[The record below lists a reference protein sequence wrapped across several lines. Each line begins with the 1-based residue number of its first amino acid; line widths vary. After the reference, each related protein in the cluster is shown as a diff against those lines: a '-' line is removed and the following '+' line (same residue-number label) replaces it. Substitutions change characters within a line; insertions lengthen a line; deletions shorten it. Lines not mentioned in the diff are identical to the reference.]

1 MSSPVKHSPQQLGIL
16 NKFYLRLKKER
27 FINNNSSSHYGTL
40 NQRFIVPGIVI
51 TGLSSVGSFMTT
63 SDMLSDNEKQGFG
76 VTVGILTAVAT
87 IIQSMSASFGFQ
99 LKKDAF
105 ATSADAYDSLLT
117 KVEFEICNPNE
128 NFTEFCDDLE
138 TEILNIKSK
147 CKYLAPLHIQQLWE
161 TNKHL
166 YTKSITPATSS
177 VELVVEDATVDESS
191 TDENNVEGNSSN
203 NTSGVEI
210 SAQ

>member
-1 MSSPVKHSPQQLGIL
+1 MSETVKHSPGQMKIL
-16 NKFYLRLKKER
+16 NKFYQRLKKER
-27 FINNNSSSHYGTL
+27 FINNNSSSYYGTL
-40 NQRFIVPGIVI
+40 NQRFVVPGIVI

-63 SDMLSDNEKQGFG
+63 SDMLSDDEKQGFG

-87 IIQSMSASFGFQ
+87 VVQSMSASFGFQ

-128 NFTEFCDDLE
+128 NFTEFCNDLE
-138 TEILNIKSK
+138 SEILDIKSK
-147 CKYLAPLHIQQLWE
+147 CKYLPPLHIQQLWE

-166 YTKSITPATSS
+166 YTQSITPATSS
-177 VELVVEDATVDESS
+177 VELVVEDST
-191 TDENNVEGNSSN
+191 TDETNTDVEGEGEGENK
-203 NTSGVEI
+203 SGVEI

>member
-1 MSSPVKHSPQQLGIL
+1 MSETVKHSPGQMKIL
-16 NKFYLRLKKER
+16 NKFYQRLKKER
-27 FINNNSSSHYGTL
+27 FINNNSSSYYGTL
-40 NQRFIVPGIVI
+40 NQRFVVPGIVI

-63 SDMLSDNEKQGFG
+63 SDMLSDDEKQGFG

-87 IIQSMSASFGFQ
+87 VVQSMSASFGFQ

-128 NFTEFCDDLE
+128 NFTEFCNDLE
-138 TEILNIKSK
+138 SEILDIKSK
-147 CKYLAPLHIQQLWE
+147 CKYLPPLHIQQLWE

-166 YTKSITPATSS
+166 YTQSITPATSS
-177 VELVVEDATVDESS
+177 VELVVEDAT
-191 TDENNVEGNSSN
+191 TDETNTDVEGEGEGENK
-203 NTSGVEI
+203 SGVEI

>member
-1 MSSPVKHSPQQLGIL
+1 MSETVKHSPGQMKIL
-16 NKFYLRLKKER
+16 NKFYQRLKKER
-27 FINNNSSSHYGTL
+27 FINNNSSSYYGTL
-40 NQRFIVPGIVI
+40 NQRFVVPGIVI

-63 SDMLSDNEKQGFG
+63 SDMLSEDEKQGFG
-76 VTVGILTAVAT
+76 VTVGVLTAVAT
-87 IIQSMSASFGFQ
+87 VVQSMSASFGFQ

-128 NFTEFCDDLE
+128 NFTEFCNDLE
-138 TEILNIKSK
+138 SEILDIKSK
-147 CKYLAPLHIQQLWE
+147 CKYLPPLHIQQLWE

-166 YTKSITPATSS
+166 YTQSITPATSS
-177 VELVVEDATVDESS
+177 VELVVEDAT
-191 TDENNVEGNSSN
+191 TDETNTDVEREGEGENT
-203 NTSGVEI
+203 TSGVEI